1 MLVTLHSAAIVIQ
14 QHYRKRLVNRHF
26 YNDSSINYVDT
37 SEDGLSSDPK
47 NQTIDYTQKMPERV
61 LTANTSPLRTKVAI
75 R

>member
-1 MLVTLHSAAIVIQ
+1 
-14 QHYRKRLVNRHF
+14 
-26 YNDSSINYVDT
+26 
-37 SEDGLSSDPK
+37 LSSDPK